1 MMANVADTSAIDKE
15 LYPKVSTLISKN
27 TTKYKNMLSKFF
39 EKRNKDLYS
48 PIVGER
54 IAYGKEDE
62 DELFKAVGISDREI
76 MAAISHTYYYKIP
89 NFNPRA
95 AKNSV
100 TVLMMCIIKYFFQ
113 KKMKKELELSMLY
126 LSFSG
131 NYYPSI
137 NFGSF
142 PTTTPAPHVMEYVIN
157 TQLSD
162 KYNIA
167 KEGSVIGAVKAITLT
182 WIETYGD
189 DMLKGSTTD
198 EDYVYLIQQ
207 LHVRIK
213 SFMKN
218 IANAYYKAYNDNN
231 ANYITYDSDMAD
243 DEGNFRIADND
254 SLKAETVTNKAI
266 DYITSNDVDYK
277 FCKMASN
284 TDVKTEEIK
293 SIIETIIKN
302 TDNVDEMIELIRII
316 VASYM
321 VQSKNKD
328 VRDIDFITF
337 TLRPKPN
344 SKDKNEIRKRD
355 IIEHWLDANSPAYRK
370 RKKRTVTKI
379 SYNKAILT
387 YFTLVIQQAAKG

>member
-1 MMANVADTSAIDKE
+1 MANNANTSAIDKE
-15 LYPKVSTLISKN
+15 LYPKVCTLMAKN
-27 TTKYKNMLSKFF
+27 ITKYKNMLSKFF
-39 EKRNKDLYS
+39 ERRNKDLYS
-48 PIVGER
+48 PIIEQR

-76 MAAISHTYYYKIP
+76 MDVIMHTYYYKIP
-89 NFNPRA
+89 SFNPRA

-100 TVLMMCIIKYFFQ
+100 TVLMMTIIKYFWT

-137 NFGSF
+137 HFGSF
-142 PTTTPAPHVMEYVIN
+142 PTTTPAPHIMEYVIN

-167 KEGSVIGAVKAITLT
+167 RTGSVIGAVKAIATT

-189 DMLKGSTTD
+189 EMLKGETTD
-198 EDYVYLIQQ
+198 EEYVYLIQQ

-231 ANYITYDSDMAD
+231 ANYITYDSDIND
-243 DEGNFRIADND
+243 NEGNFRLADND
-254 SLKAETVTNKAI
+254 SLKAETITNKAI

-277 FCKMASN
+277 LCKMSSDVN
-284 TDVKTEEIK
+284 VKTEEIK
-293 SIIETIIKN
+293 NIIESIVKN
-302 TDNVDEMIELIRII
+302 SDNIDEMIELVRII
-316 VASYM
+316 VSSYF
-321 VQSKNKD
+321 VQSKDKD

-337 TLRPKPN
+337 TIRPKPN
-344 SKDKNEIRKRD
+344 SKDKNELRKRA
-355 IIEHWLDANSPAYRK
+355 IIEHWLDENSPTYRK
-370 RKKRTVTKI
+370 RKKRVATNI
-379 SYNKAILT
+379 SYNKAVLT
-387 YFTLVIQQAAKG
+387 YFTLVIQAAAKG